1 MPSDSLQSFLALS
14 GAVFSV
20 SISHSYLAGRLKQ
33 KKEKKQDRPCPWILF
48 GFFLP
53 SHSLLL
59 PSESAL
65 QALDLWLPSLSC
77 FEYMNKSQILCTYK
91 RFILNSCT
99 YESSYKTF
107 TKIRKPQSLFISELL
122 LQKKKVKYLCSAIC
136 SCCRMRSL
144 SNLSL

>member
-33 KKEKKQDRPCPWILF
+33 EKEKKQDRPCPWILF
-48 GFFLP
+48 GPFLP

-65 QALDLWLPSLSC
+65 QALDLWLLSLSC
-77 FEYMNKSQILCTYK
+77 YKDMNKSLYPYK
-91 RFILNSCT
+91 CFILNSCT
-99 YESSYKTF
+99 YESNYKTF

-122 LQKKKVKYLCSAIC
+122 LQKLKVKYLCSAIC